1 MKSKIQILFP
11 DHFYVDGPYPLM
23 PSEKDY
29 VSHLKKDVYFN
40 IGGNSTST
48 DSYVLENEKLKSLK
62 NYIEN
67 CINEYAYDI
76 FKINRDTK
84 FEITQSWIN
93 FNGKGQAHHSHKHSN
108 SVISGVF
115 YIDGDE
121 DCPITFHREDSR
133 AYFGGNYEYEIEEYN
148 VLNSRTWTMP
158 NKKNHLILF
167 PSTISHS
174 VNPNNSDKE
183 RVSLSFNTFIKG
195 YVGTKKRLTELKL

>member
-1 MKSKIQILFP
+1 M
-11 DHFYVDGPYPLM
+11 
-23 PSEKDY
+23 
-29 VSHLKKDVYFN
+29 
-40 IGGNSTST
+40 
-48 DSYVLENEKLKSLK
+48 
-62 NYIEN
+62 
-67 CINEYAYDI
+67 
-76 FKINRDTK
+76 
-84 FEITQSWIN
+84 
-93 FNGKGQAHHSHKHSN
+93 
-108 SVISGVF
+108 F

-133 AYFGGNYEYEIEEYN
+133 AYIGGNYEYEIEEYN